1 MLKHLLI
8 SQGFILAPNSKPR
21 KMTAKNGTWGTSLA
35 PTVNP
40 QSSTPAAQL
49 FVVGKGPRQIAL
61 DGGGGGS
68 IHRFLQVLLVADG
81 RAQLHGF
88 AAQDAPPNLR
98 PVLGREALAQ
108 QCLAR

>member
-1 MLKHLLI
+1 MAV
-8 SQGFILAPNSKPR
+8 G
-21 KMTAKNGTWGTSLA
+21 GTSLA
-35 PTVNP
+35 AAT
-40 QSSTPAAQL
+40 TPSLQPLPPRL
-49 FVVGKGPRQIAL
+49 FVVGKGPGQIAL

-98 PVLGREALAQ
+98 PGLGREALAQ
-108 QCLAR
+108 QCLAPGSCKTSAGDML